1 MDVIT
6 TYLSMFIPSQAM
18 SITEA
23 RLQRLVS
30 SEICKAE
37 NVKTYAEE
45 LKHLAES
52 VGDHTYFR
60 SRERFFKALADSTRL
75 RIIKMLAAKE
85 MCVCEVMVALDL
97 TQPNASHHLNIL
109 EREGI
114 AKKRR
119 EGKWIIYRLVT
130 PRITAL
136 IDGVSP

>member
-1 MDVIT
+1 V
-6 TYLSMFIPSQAM
+6 

-37 NVKTYAEE
+37 SAEKYAAE
-45 LKHLAES
+45 LRRLAES
-52 VGDHTYFR
+52 VGDELHFK
-60 SRERFFKALADSTRL
+60 SKERFYKALGDSTRL
-75 RIIKMLAAKE
+75 RIIRMLAVRE
-85 MCVCEVMVALDL
+85 MCVCEIMVALDL

-119 EGKWIIYRLVT
+119 EGKWVLYRLSI
-130 PRITAL
+130 PKITAL
-136 IDGVSP
+136 IDGGTI